1 MSKIENYRRILR
13 STPDWDNYLRQE
25 SRLPGP
31 RANIELAKAVAEEG
45 DQGTFIRYLRFD
57 HTSAPANSPDEFLAF
72 CGVLG
77 MGKLLSKGRLEFLPT
92 LRSCAN
98 DPRWRIR
105 EAVAMAL
112 QSLGEKDMDRLIQ
125 EMEAWCQGNWL
136 EKRAAAAALCAP
148 NLLQDKKHAKNVLR
162 ILDNLTIALMG
173 AEDRR
178 KDEYKTFRKGLGY
191 CWSVAVVAYP
201 HEGMPIMEHWFSTQ
215 DPDVR
220 WVMRENLKKKRLARI
235 DPNWVNRSRLQVD
248 ISPES

>member
-1 MSKIENYRRILR
+1 MNKIENYRRILR

-25 SRLPGP
+25 SRLPGT

-45 DQGTFIRYLRFD
+45 DQGTFIRYLGFD
-57 HTSAPANSPDEFLAF
+57 HTSAPTNSPDEFLAY

-77 MGKLLSKGRLEFLPT
+77 IGKLLSKGKFKFLPI
-92 LRSCAN
+92 LRSNAN

-112 QSLGEKDMDRLIQ
+112 QSWGEKDMDRLIL

-136 EKRAAAAALCAP
+136 EKRAAAAAVCEP
-148 NLLQDKKHAKNVLR
+148 NLLQDKGYAKSVLR
-162 ILDNLTIALMG
+162 ILEKLTNALMG

-178 KDEYKTFRKGLGY
+178 EDDYKTFRKGMGY
-191 CWSVAVVAYP
+191 CWSVAVAAYP
-201 HEGMPIMEHWFSTQ
+201 HEGMPLMERWFSSQ

-220 WVMRENLKKKRLARI
+220 WVMRENLKKKRLMRL
-235 DPNWVNRSRLQVD
+235 DPDWVSKSRLQVD
-248 ISPES
+248 TPPAS

>member
-1 MSKIENYRRILR
+1 MSKIETYRHILR

-45 DQGTFIRYLRFD
+45 DQGTFIRYLRYD
-57 HTSAPANSPDEFLAF
+57 YTSAPVNSPDEFLAY

-77 MGKLLSKGRLEFLPT
+77 LGKLLSKGNLEFLPT

-112 QSLGEKDMDRLIQ
+112 QSLGEKDMDRLIK
-125 EMEAWCQGNWL
+125 EMEVWCQGSWL
-136 EKRAAAAALCAP
+136 EKRAAAATLCAP
-148 NLLQDKKHAKNVLR
+148 NLLQEKERAIRVLR
-162 ILDNLTIALMG
+162 ILDSLTNALMG
-173 AEDRR
+173 ADDHR
-178 KDEYKTFRKGLGY
+178 KEEYKIFRKGLGY
-191 CWSVAVVAYP
+191 CWSVAVAAYP
-201 HEGMPIMEHWFSTQ
+201 DEGMPLIERWFSSL

-220 WVMRENLKKKRLARI
+220 WVMRENLKKIRLKRM
-235 DPNWVNRSRLQVD
+235 DPNWVKKSRLQVD
-248 ISPES
+248 TSPGS